1 MIYDLWGE
9 GNQWS
14 LRIKIKNVSM
24 TWLKPKREK
33 KQHYRYMSLEWFCMK
48 IYRERWLDGF
58 MWQSVYVCIYVIN
71 VDDGGLNYTNW
82 FAGYSSRHNI
92 SKYFSMY
99 ENTQNQLVLNVR
111 WNLQLYCIIMY
122 TLWKKFQEKNTTS
135 IERCLLLIV
144 DWWWL
149 VVDGG
154 WWR

>member
-1 MIYDLWGE
+1 MYLWIFQVLLHERTEYLYGVINDLPTWFIIYRSK

-24 TWLKPKREK
+24 TWLKQKNEK
-33 KQHYRYMSLEWFCMK
+33 KQHYRYMSLDWFCMK

-99 ENTQNQLVLNVR
+99 ENTQNQLVLNV
-111 WNLQLYCIIMY
+111 WW
-122 TLWKKFQEKNTTS
+122 TL
-135 IERCLLLIV
+135 
-144 DWWWL
+144 
-149 VVDGG
+149 
-154 WWR
+154 